1 MTSIRTLKQLGA
13 ELRRRRKSLGLTQ
26 DNISGQ
32 TGKRQ
37 ATLSSLESVGHGT
50 LETLFAVLS
59 ALNLELELRPR
70 DKSNRK
76 EIEDIF

>member
-26 DNISGQ
+26 NNISGQ